1 MKQQNRILFI
11 CSMLV
16 IFLLAYIAAF
26 GAKLGSLELKS
37 IGEQINYGLDIEGGV
52 AIVFEA
58 DTDLKGKEL
67 DAAVKQSIEV
77 LSKRIDSI
85 GLTEPKITQ
94 QGDNRIRI
102 ELPGVKDASAAI
114 QSIGKTAQ
122 LEFVLVDPSAVAMEG
137 MKKSDFISTPIL
149 TGKQVKNSK
158 VSSDSY
164 GKPAVGLEFD
174 SEGTDLF
181 AEATKKAMSFDSNR
195 GGQIAILLDD
205 SVISAPYTNI
215 QIVDGKAIIVGN
227 FSYDEAS
234 LLSSLIRGGAL
245 PINLKE
251 VQSTVIGAT
260 LGLNALNTSIFAAK
274 IGFLLVALYMMV
286 YYRFPG
292 FISAIALILYAT
304 VVLSLMVALHATLT
318 LPGIAGIVL
327 SVGMAVDANVIIFE
341 RIKEELR
348 AGKSLRASVDA
359 GFHRAMTTILDS
371 NITTLIAAGVLYYF
385 GTGPIQ
391 GFAVTLMIGIVTSMF
406 TAIVITRHLLKW
418 SLGFNF
424 TTNTKFYG
432 A

>member
-11 CSMLV
+11 CSVLV
-16 IFLLAYIAAF
+16 IFLLAYVAAF
-26 GAKLGSLELKS
+26 GAKIGSFELKS
-37 IGEQINYGLDIEGGV
+37 IGQQINYGLDIEGGV

-94 QGDNRIRI
+94 QGENRIRI
-102 ELPGVKDASAAI
+102 ELPGVKDASTAI
-114 QSIGKTAQ
+114 ESIGKTAQ
-122 LEFVLVDPSAVAMEG
+122 LEFVLVDPSTMAMEG
-137 MKKSDFISTPIL
+137 MSKAEFVSTPIL
-149 TGKQVKNSK
+149 SGTQVKDSK
-158 VSSDSY
+158 VSADSY

-174 SEGTDLF
+174 KEGTELF
-181 AEATKKAMSFDSNR
+181 SEATKKAMTFDNNR

-205 SVISAPYTNI
+205 KVISAPYTNI

-227 FSYDEAS
+227 FDYDEAS
-234 LLSSLIRGGAL
+234 VLCSLIRGGAL

-274 IGFLLVALYMMV
+274 IGFMLVAAFMII

-292 FISAIALILYAT
+292 VISSVALVLYAT
-304 VVLSLMVALHATLT
+304 IVLSLMVALNATLT

-341 RIKEELR
+341 RVKEELKS
-348 AGKSLRASVDA
+348 GKSLRASIDS

-391 GFAVTLMIGIVTSMF
+391 GFAVTLMIGILTSMF
-406 TAIVITRHLLKW
+406 TAIVATRHLLKW
-418 SLGFNF
+418 SLGFKF

>member
-1 MKQQNRILFI
+1 MKQKNRIFFSI
-11 CSMLV
+11 SVLV
-16 IFLLAYIAAF
+16 IFLLAYVVAF
-26 GAKLGSLELKS
+26 GVNLGGFGVKP
-37 IGEQINYGLDIEGGV
+37 IGKTMNYGLDIEGGV

-94 QGDNRIRI
+94 QGENRIRI
-102 ELPGVKDASAAI
+102 ELPGVKDATKAI
-114 QSIGKTAQ
+114 DSIGQTAQ
-122 LEFVLVDPSAVAMEG
+122 LEFVLVDPTTVAQEG
-137 MKKSDFISTPIL
+137 MKKSDFKSTTIL
-149 TGKQVKNSK
+149 TGKQVKDSK
-158 VSSDSY
+158 VSADSY

-174 SEGTDLF
+174 KDGTDLF
-181 AEATKKAMSFDSNR
+181 ANATQTAMSYGGR

-205 SVISAPYTNI
+205 QVISAPYTNVH
-215 QIVDGKAIIVGN
+215 IVDGKAIIVGN
-227 FSYDEAS
+227 YTYDQAS
-234 LLSSLIRGGAL
+234 VLSSLIRGGAL

-251 VQSTVIGAT
+251 VQSSVIGAT
-260 LGLNALNTSIFAAK
+260 LGLDALNTSVFAAK
-274 IGFLLVALYMMV
+274 IGFILVALFMIG

-292 FISAIALILYAT
+292 VIAAIALVLYASI
-304 VVLSLMVALHATLT
+304 VLFLMAALHATLT

-371 NITTLIAAGVLYYF
+371 NITTMIAAAVLYYF

-406 TAIVITRHLLKW
+406 TAIVVTRNLLKW
-418 SLGFNF
+418 SMGFDF
-424 TTNTKFYG
+424 TKNTKLYG

>member
-1 MKQQNRILFI
+1 MKQKNRILFI
-11 CSMLV
+11 CSVLV
-16 IFLLAYIAAF
+16 IFLLAYLAAF
-26 GAKLGSLELKS
+26 GVKAGNFELKS
-37 IGEQINYGLDIEGGV
+37 IGNQINYGLDIEGGV

-58 DTDLKGKEL
+58 DTTLTGDEL
-67 DAAVKQSIEV
+67 DKAIKRSIEV

-114 QSIGKTAQ
+114 KSIGQTAQ
-122 LEFVLVDPSAVAMEG
+122 LEFVLVDPTTVAMEG
-137 MKKSDFISTPIL
+137 MKKAEFTSTPIL
-149 TGKQVKNSK
+149 TGQQVKDSS
-158 VSSDSY
+158 VSADSY

-174 SEGTDLF
+174 KEGTELF
-181 AEATKKAMSFDSNR
+181 SDATKTAMAFDNAR

-205 SVISAPYTNI
+205 QVISAPYTNI

-227 FSYDEAS
+227 FTYEEAS

-245 PINLKE
+245 PINLQE
-251 VQSTVIGAT
+251 VQSSVIGAT
-260 LGLNALNTSIFAAK
+260 LGLDALNTSIFAAK
-274 IGFLLVALYMMV
+274 IGFMLVAVFMIF

-292 FISAIALILYAT
+292 LISAISLVLYAT
-304 VVLSLMVALHATLT
+304 IVLSLLVALHATLT

-341 RIKEELR
+341 RVKDELKS
-348 AGKSLRASVDA
+348 GKSLRASIDS

-385 GTGPIQ
+385 GSGPIQ
-391 GFAVTLMIGIVTSMF
+391 GFAVTLMIGICTSMF
-406 TAIVITRHLLKW
+406 TAIVVTRHLLKW
-418 SLGFNF
+418 SMGFSF
-424 TTNTKFYG
+424 TTNTKLYG

>member
-1 MKQQNRILFI
+1 MKQKNRILFI
-11 CSMLV
+11 CSVLV
-16 IFLLAYIAAF
+16 IFLLAYLAAF
-26 GAKLGSLELKS
+26 GAKIGNFELKS
-37 IGEQINYGLDIEGGV
+37 IGDQINYGLDIEGGV

-58 DTDLKGKEL
+58 DTTLKDKEL
-67 DAAVKQSIEV
+67 DQAIKQSIEV

-122 LEFVLVDPSAVAMEG
+122 LEFVLVAPETVAMEG
-137 MKKSDFISTPIL
+137 MSKSEFKSTPIL
-149 TGKQVKNSK
+149 TGQQVKDSK
-158 VSSDSY
+158 VSADSY

-174 SEGTDLF
+174 DEGTELF
-181 AEATKKAMSFDSNR
+181 SEATKTAMAFDNAR

-205 SVISAPYTNI
+205 QVISAPYTNI

-227 FSYDEAS
+227 FTYEEAS

-251 VQSTVIGAT
+251 VQSSVIGAT
-260 LGLNALNTSIFAAK
+260 LGLDALNTSIFAAK
-274 IGFLLVALYMMV
+274 IGFMLVALFMIV

-292 FISAIALILYAT
+292 LISAISLVLYASI
-304 VVLSLMVALHATLT
+304 VLALLVALHATLT

-341 RIKEELR
+341 RVKDELKS
-348 AGKSLRASVDA
+348 GKSLRASIDS

-385 GTGPIQ
+385 GSGPIQ
-391 GFAVTLMIGIVTSMF
+391 GFAVTLMIGICTSMF
-406 TAIVITRHLLKW
+406 TAIVVTRHLLKW
-418 SLGFNF
+418 SMGFNF
-424 TTNTKFYG
+424 TTNSKLYG

>member
-1 MKQQNRILFI
+1 MKQKNRILFI
-11 CSMLV
+11 CSVLV
-16 IFLLAYIAAF
+16 IFLLAYLAAF
-26 GAKLGSLELKS
+26 GVKAGNFELKS
-37 IGEQINYGLDIEGGV
+37 IGNQINYGLDIEGGV

-58 DTDLKGKEL
+58 DTTLTGDEL
-67 DAAVKQSIEV
+67 DKAIKQSIEV

-114 QSIGKTAQ
+114 KSIGQTAQ
-122 LEFVLVDPSAVAMEG
+122 LEFVLVDPTTVAMEG
-137 MKKSDFISTPIL
+137 MKKAEFTSTPIL
-149 TGKQVKNSK
+149 TGQQVKDSS
-158 VSSDSY
+158 VSADSY

-174 SEGTDLF
+174 KEGTELF
-181 AEATKKAMSFDSNR
+181 SDATKTAMAFDNAR

-205 SVISAPYTNI
+205 QVISAPYTNI

-227 FSYDEAS
+227 FTYEEAS

-245 PINLKE
+245 PINLQE
-251 VQSTVIGAT
+251 VQSSVIGAT
-260 LGLNALNTSIFAAK
+260 LGLDALNTSIFAAK
-274 IGFLLVALYMMV
+274 IGFMLVAVFMIF

-292 FISAIALILYAT
+292 LISAISLVLYAT
-304 VVLSLMVALHATLT
+304 IVLSLLVALHATLT

-341 RIKEELR
+341 RVKDELKS
-348 AGKSLRASVDA
+348 GKSLRASIDS

-385 GTGPIQ
+385 GSGPIQ
-391 GFAVTLMIGIVTSMF
+391 GFAVTLMIGICTSMF
-406 TAIVITRHLLKW
+406 TAIVVTRHLLKW
-418 SLGFNF
+418 SMGFNF
-424 TTNTKFYG
+424 TTNTKLYG